1 MNSSAARHYDKSS
14 WWVLGAN
21 SIILKHWS
29 DCLCHVAL
37 GRTENRTRSPRW
49 TASSFW
55 VYAGKG
61 SGQIRSV
68 TLEKGLAQRVTWDAI
83 NYCFVWYCVMQLIRV
98 GVVTPRLG
106 NTKRCLRLI
115 TNFELK
121 RTRRILLFN
130 KNIALWWGE
139 SPVHTMWFLPSAS
152 NINMEKFKQVQ
163 VNGGSNYDPRKVAK
177 CLVI

>member
-37 GRTENRTRSPRW
+37 GRTDNRIRSTRW

-61 SGQIRSV
+61 SRQITSV

-121 RTRRILLFN
+121 RTRRIRLFN
-130 KNIALWWGE
+130 IKHSIVMGRKSCSHNVISAQCFEYQHGE
-139 SPVHTMWFLPSAS
+139 IQTSAGKRR
-152 NINMEKFKQVQ
+152 E
-163 VNGGSNYDPRKVAK
+163 
-177 CLVI
+177 